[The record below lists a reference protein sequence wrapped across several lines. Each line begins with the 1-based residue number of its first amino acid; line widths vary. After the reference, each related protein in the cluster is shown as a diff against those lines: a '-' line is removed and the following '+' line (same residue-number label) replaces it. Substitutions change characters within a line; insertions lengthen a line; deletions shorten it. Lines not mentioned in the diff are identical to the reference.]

1 VRRSGARARFL
12 TLALSAG
19 ASLFLLTPPAAAQM
33 GPGGFGAPGG
43 GMQPPPAQGSE
54 KEEGPAEAAPEEN
67 RPADLEPLTSYP
79 EQTKRKMQIFE
90 LSGYLR
96 LRDDYM
102 HDFFLGLGYTRNV
115 ASGSI
120 IPGTTNYGLP
130 PFPVPL
136 DCPSPAN
143 AGFSAGTISPAAG
156 APNPGQNCATKSVGG
171 ANLRFRLEPTL
182 NVTDQVRVHAQI
194 DVLDNTIM
202 GSTPD
207 SLAGIQGFN
216 TPPSQ
221 LPGQTVS
228 PTSMPGVAPSPFLY
242 TTQDPPEIGQ
252 NGFTS
257 SIRAKRAWAE
267 IDTEFGSI
275 YFGRMPW
282 NWGRGMF
289 FNDGSCADCDV
300 GTTVDRVM
308 AMTTIYGHQLKF
320 AWDLGAQGVTTQ
332 QLSLGRMDPSG
343 YPYDLSQNDD
353 VLQLM
358 ASVAKIDS
366 PVELR
371 ERIDRGDVVPNYG
384 LQVVYRN
391 QGSIDAVPTTQMV
404 ASQYGPQP
412 LQPDQLPS
420 LQPYDAF
427 SFIPDVWFKLYYKA
441 LTIEAEGTAVLGR
454 IMHPG
459 ALSADTS
466 NNQELKLVQAGW
478 VVASELRLFHDSLF
492 VGFETGGATGDQAN
506 NPGQYLNYRWRFVQ
520 QPKGDG
526 AINDFHFSP
535 DYHVDEIFF
544 RHIMGTVTN
553 AIYFKPQAAYWFDLG
568 RTRAIGISGGAIYS
582 MAMVPVSTPGDSLS
596 YGIETDASAG
606 YRNTA
611 EGFYAGITWGVFW
624 PLGALDRPGT
634 IWGTDA
640 ANASAA
646 QILRLNLGVK
656 F

>member
-1 VRRSGARARFL
+1 VRRLDARLVR
-12 TLALSAG
+12 LAISAG
-19 ASLFLLTPPAAAQM
+19 ALLLLAPPAAAQM

-43 GMQPPPAQGSE
+43 GMQPPPSQGQE
-54 KEEGPAEAAPEEN
+54 KEEGPAEAAPEES

-79 EQTKRKMQIFE
+79 EQSKRKMQIFE
-90 LSGYLR
+90 LGGYLR
-96 LRDDYM
+96 LRDDYI
-102 HDFFLGLGYTRNV
+102 HDFFLGLGYSHVPT
-115 ASGSI
+115 GSSPI
-120 IPGTTNYGLP
+120 GLP
-130 PFPVPL
+130 PFPLPL

-143 AGFSAGTISPAAG
+143 AGFNPSATITSPG
-156 APNPGQNCATKSVGG
+156 PNVFQNCPTKSVGG
-171 ANLRFRLEPTL
+171 ANLRFRLEPTI

-216 TPPSQ
+216 TVPTINPTTGTISPTST
-221 LPGQTVS
+221 PGVS
-228 PTSMPGVAPSPFLY
+228 PTQFVSNN
-242 TTQDPPEIGQ
+242 QDPPEIGQ

-267 IDTEFGSI
+267 VDTEFGSI

-282 NWGRGMF
+282 NWGRGIF
-289 FNDGSCADCDV
+289 YNDGSCADCDV

-320 AWDLGAQGVTTQ
+320 AWDLGAQGTTTQ
-332 QLSLGRMDPSG
+332 QLSLGRLDPSG

-358 ASVAKIDS
+358 GSIAKIDS

-371 ERIDRGDVVPNYG
+371 EKVDRGDVVANYG
-384 LQVVYRN
+384 VQVVYRN
-391 QGSIDAVPTTQMV
+391 QGNIDAVPTTQMA

-412 LQPDQLPS
+412 LQPDQLPT
-420 LQPYDAF
+420 LLPYDAF
-427 SFIPDVWFKLYYKA
+427 SFTPDVWFKLYYKA
-441 LTIEAEGTAVLGR
+441 LTIEAEGIAVLGR
-454 IMHPG
+454 ILHPG
-459 ALSADTS
+459 ALSADPS
-466 NNQELKLVQAGW
+466 NNQELKLMQAGW

-492 VGFETGGATGDQAN
+492 IGFEVGGATGDQAN
-506 NPGQYLNYRWRFVQ
+506 DPGQYLNYRWRFVQ

-544 RHIMGTVTN
+544 RHILGTVTN
-553 AIYFKPQAAYWFDLG
+553 AVYVKPQAAYWFDLG
-568 RTRAIGISGGAIYS
+568 RTRAIGLSGGAIYS
-582 MAMVPVSTPGDSLS
+582 MAMVPVSTPGDALS

-624 PLGALDRPGT
+624 PLDALDRPFN
-634 IWGTDA
+634 IWGGDA
-640 ANASAA
+640 ASASAA
-646 QILRLNLGVK
+646 QILRVNLGVK

>member
-1 VRRSGARARFL
+1 VRRLQTRPLRLAIATGAL
-12 TLALSAG
+12 AG
-19 ASLFLLTPPAAAQM
+19 ALLLLARPAAAQM
-33 GPGGFGAPGG
+33 SPGGFGAPGG
-43 GMQPPPAQGSE
+43 GGMQPPPSQNPE

-67 RPADLEPLTSYP
+67 RPVDLEPLTSYP

-90 LSGYLR
+90 LGGYLR

-102 HDFFLGLGYTRNV
+102 HDFFLGLGYSHV
-115 ASGSI
+115 LSGSTVQ
-120 IPGTTNYGLP
+120 GTTNYGLP
-130 PFPVPL
+130 PFPLPL

-143 AGFSAGTISPAAG
+143 AGFTTNVGVTTVGPTNAF
-156 APNPGQNCATKSVGG
+156 QNCPTKSVGG

-216 TPPSQ
+216 VPPAVVN
-221 LPGQTVS
+221 GQQVS
-228 PTSMPGVAPSPFLY
+228 PTSLPGVAPSGFVS

-282 NWGRGMF
+282 NWGRGLF
-289 FNDGSCADCDV
+289 YNDGSCADCDV

-320 AWDLGAQGVTTQ
+320 AWDLGAQGTTTQ
-332 QLSLGRMDPSG
+332 QLSLGRLDPSG

-366 PVELR
+366 QVELR
-371 ERIDRGDVVPNYG
+371 ERIDRGDVVANYG

-391 QGSIDAVPTTQMV
+391 QGSIDVPPTMTLLPT
-404 ASQYGPQP
+404 QYGPQP
-412 LQPDQLPS
+412 VMPDQLPT
-420 LQPYDAF
+420 LLPYGAY
-427 SFIPDVWFKLYYKA
+427 SVTPDVWFKLYYKA
-441 LTIEAEGTAVLGR
+441 LTIEAEGIAILGR
-454 IMHPG
+454 IDHPG
-459 ALSADTS
+459 ALAADG
-466 NNQELKLVQAGW
+466 QELKLAQAGW
-478 VVASELRLFHDSLF
+478 VVASELRLFHDALF
-492 VGFETGGATGDQAN
+492 VGFEVGGATGDQAN
-506 NPGQYLNYRWRFVQ
+506 DPGQYLNYRWRFIQ

-526 AINDFHFSP
+526 SINDFHFSP

-553 AIYFKPQAAYWFDLG
+553 ATYFKPQAAYWFDLG
-568 RTRAIGISGGAIYS
+568 RTRAIGLNGGAIFS
-582 MAMVPVSTPGDSLS
+582 MAQVPVSTPGDALL

-606 YRNTA
+606 YRNTS

-624 PLGALDRPGT
+624 PLDALNRPSSFWGAN
-634 IWGTDA
+634 DA
-640 ANASAA
+640 ASASAA

>member
-1 VRRSGARARFL
+1 VR
-12 TLALSAG
+12 LALSAG
-19 ASLFLLTPPAAAQM
+19 AVLLLTPPAAAQM

-67 RPADLEPLTSYP
+67 RPVDLEPLTSYP

-102 HDFFLGLGYTRNV
+102 HDFFLGLGYSTV
-115 ASGSI
+115 PSGSTV
-120 IPGTTNYGLP
+120 PGTVNYGLP

-143 AGFSAGTISPAAG
+143 TAGGVIGSPATGGTPA
-156 APNPGQNCATKSVGG
+156 ANCPTKNMGG

-216 TPPSQ
+216 TPPPTAASGSVSQ
-221 LPGQTVS
+221 
-228 PTSMPGVAPSPFLY
+228 TSMPPGVAPSQFLANN
-242 TTQDPPEIGQ
+242 QDPPEIGQ

-257 SIRAKRAWAE
+257 SVRAKRAWAE

-282 NWGRGMF
+282 NWGRGIF

-320 AWDLGAQGVTTQ
+320 AWDLGAQGDTTQ
-332 QLSLGRMDPSG
+332 QLSLGRLDPSG

-358 ASVAKIDS
+358 ASVARVDS

-371 ERIDRGDVVPNYG
+371 EKIDRGDVVANYG
-384 LQVVYRN
+384 VQLVYRN
-391 QGSIDAVPTTQMV
+391 QGNVDAVPTMTLPMTQF
-404 ASQYGPQP
+404 GPQP
-412 LQPDQLPS
+412 LMPDQIPTS
-420 LQPYDAF
+420 LAYGAY
-427 SFIPDVWFKLYYKA
+427 SFTPDVWFKLYYKA
-441 LTIEAEGTAVLGR
+441 LTIEAEGTAILGH
-454 IMHPG
+454 IDHPG
-459 ALSADTS
+459 ALAVDG
-466 NNQELKLVQAGW
+466 QALKLAQAGW

-492 VGFETGGATGDQAN
+492 VGFEVGGATGDQAN
-506 NPGQYLNYRWRFVQ
+506 NPGQYLNYRWRFIQ

-553 AIYFKPQAAYWFDLG
+553 ATYFKPQAAYWFDLG
-568 RTRAIGISGGAIYS
+568 RTRAIGISGGAIFS
-582 MAMVPVSTPGDSLS
+582 MAEIPVSTPGDALL

-624 PLGALDRPGT
+624 PLDALDRPSN
-634 IWGTDA
+634 IWGPDA
-640 ANASAA
+640 ASASAA

>member
-1 VRRSGARARFL
+1 VRRPGARVLR
-12 TLALSAG
+12 LALSAG
-19 ASLFLLTPPAAAQM
+19 TLLLLTPPAAAQM

-79 EQTKRKMQIFE
+79 EQSKRKMQIFE

-102 HDFFLGLGYTRNV
+102 HDFFLGLGYSHV
-115 ASGSI
+115 PSGSTV
-120 IPGTTNYGLP
+120 PGTTNYGLP

-143 AGFSAGTISPAAG
+143 PGFSSSATLTDPG
-156 APNPGQNCATKSVGG
+156 PNAFQNCPTKSVGG

-216 TPPSQ
+216 TPPAASTN
-221 LPGQTVS
+221 GMVS
-228 PTSMPGVAPSPFLY
+228 PTSMPGVAPSQFVSNN
-242 TTQDPPEIGQ
+242 QDPPEIGQ

-282 NWGRGMF
+282 NWGRGLF
-289 FNDGSCADCDV
+289 YNDGSCADCDV

-320 AWDLGAQGVTTQ
+320 AWDLGAQGTTTQ
-332 QLSLGRMDPSG
+332 QLSLGRLDPSG

-358 ASVAKIDS
+358 ASVTRLDS

-371 ERIDRGDVVPNYG
+371 EKIDRGDVVANYG
-384 LQVVYRN
+384 LQLVYRN
-391 QGSIDAVPTTQMV
+391 QGNIDAVPTTQMV
-404 ASQYGPQP
+404 ASQFGPQP
-412 LQPDQLPS
+412 LQPDQLPT
-420 LQPYDAF
+420 LLPYDAF
-427 SFIPDVWFKLYYKA
+427 SFTPDVWFKLYYKA
-441 LTIEAEGTAVLGR
+441 LTIEAEGIAILGR
-454 IMHPG
+454 ILHPG
-459 ALSADTS
+459 ALAAD
-466 NNQELKLVQAGW
+466 NQELKLAQAGW

-492 VGFETGGATGDQAN
+492 VGFEVGGATGDQAN
-506 NPGQYLNYRWRFVQ
+506 DPGQYLNYRWRFIQ

-544 RHIMGTVTN
+544 RHILGTVTN
-553 AIYFKPQAAYWFDLG
+553 ATYFKPQAAYWFDLG
-568 RTRAIGISGGAIYS
+568 RTRALGISGGAIFS
-582 MAMVPVSTPGDSLS
+582 MANVPVSTPGDALL

-624 PLGALDRPGT
+624 PLDALDRPAT
-634 IWGTDA
+634 IWPTDA
-640 ANASAA
+640 ASASAA

>member
-1 VRRSGARARFL
+1 VRRIHARFL
-12 TLALSAG
+12 ALAIPAG
-19 ASLFLLTPPAAAQM
+19 ASLLLLTPPAAAQM

-43 GMQPPPAQGSE
+43 GMQPPPSQGQE

-79 EQTKRKMQIFE
+79 EQGKRKMQIFE
-90 LSGYLR
+90 LGGYLR

-102 HDFFLGLGYTRNV
+102 HDFFLGLGYSHV
-115 ASGSI
+115 ASGST

-143 AGFSAGTISPAAG
+143 PGFNASATLTTPG
-156 APNPGQNCATKSVGG
+156 APNAFQNCGSKSVGG
-171 ANLRFRLEPTL
+171 ANLRFRLEPTI

-216 TPPSQ
+216 TPPSASTATSG
-221 LPGQTVS
+221 LPV
-228 PTSMPGVAPSPFLY
+228 TSMTGGNASQFLSNS
-242 TTQDPPEIGQ
+242 QDPPEIGQ

-282 NWGRGMF
+282 NWGRGLF
-289 FNDGSCADCDV
+289 YNDGSCADCDV

-320 AWDLGAQGVTTQ
+320 AWDLGAQGDTTQ
-332 QLSLGRMDPSG
+332 QLSLGRLDPSG

-353 VLQLM
+353 TLQLM

-371 ERIDRGDVVPNYG
+371 EKVDRGDVVANYG
-384 LQVVYRN
+384 VQLVYRD
-391 QGSIDAVPTTQMV
+391 QGSIDAVPTTQLP

-412 LQPDQLPS
+412 LMPDQIPTLV
-420 LQPYDAF
+420 PYGAY
-427 SFIPDVWFKLYYKA
+427 SFTPDVWFKLYYKA
-441 LTIEAEGTAVLGR
+441 LTIEAEGIAILGH
-454 IMHPG
+454 IDHPG
-459 ALSADTS
+459 ALAAADQALT
-466 NNQELKLVQAGW
+466 LAQAGW

-492 VGFETGGATGDQAN
+492 VGFEVGGATGDQAN
-506 NPGQYLNYRWRFVQ
+506 APGQYLNYRWRFVQ
-520 QPKGDG
+520 QPKGDS

-553 AIYFKPQAAYWFDLG
+553 ATYFKPQAAYWFDLG
-568 RTRAIGISGGAIYS
+568 RTRAIGISGGAIFS
-582 MAMVPVSTPGDSLS
+582 MAMVPVSTPGDALA
-596 YGIETDASAG
+596 YGVETDASAG

-611 EGFYAGITWGVFW
+611 EGFYAGLTWGVFW
-624 PLGALDRPGT
+624 PLGALDRPAN
-634 IWGTDA
+634 IWGVDGA
-640 ANASAA
+640 SASAA